1 MKTIE
6 KATDLIP
13 MLDQEALLMDK
24 FNEFGVL
31 DLSERESECVVHNF
45 SVAAHKWMVLKGQL
59 EKAEQ
64 RIRILARG

>member
-1 MKTIE
+1 MKHIE
-6 KATDLIP
+6 KVTDLLDMI
-13 MLDQEALLMDK
+13 DQEEILRDKMD
-24 FNEFGVL
+24 EFGIL